1 MRRPLIGLKFD
12 LIGLIGLIVGLN
24 VDPIEC
30 ETVLK
35 PFIGLIELD
44 GSVHAVVVVVVEAS
58 DFDSI
63 SFQVFKISNW
73 LRK

>member
-1 MRRPLIGLKFD
+1 M
-12 LIGLIGLIVGLN
+12 VGFN

-35 PFIGLIELD
+35 PLIGLIELE
-44 GSVHAVVVVVVEAS
+44 GSVQAVVVVVEAS

-63 SFQVFKISNW
+63 SFQLFKSSNW

>member
-1 MRRPLIGLKFD
+1 MRRPVIGLKFD

-30 ETVLK
+30 EAVLK
-35 PFIGLIELD
+35 LCIGLIELD

-63 SFQVFKISNW
+63 SFQVFKISSW